1 MNEWKYVKLSKSHRK
16 TYVLRKRNREEEVKG
31 GEREKEKVNIVHG
44 RQGRKIF
51 CLFPLMCLFY
61 FYFRLMNV

>member
-44 RQGRKIF
+44 RQEERSF
-51 CLFPLMCLFY
+51 VSFL
-61 FYFRLMNV
+61 

>member
-31 GEREKEKVNIVHG
+31 GQREKVNIVHG
-44 RQGRKIF
+44 RQ
-51 CLFPLMCLFY
+51 
-61 FYFRLMNV
+61 